1 MWAEVALT
9 GEHRLTGITKANDGV
24 TTPTTIHAQQR
35 TRFPRATIERE
46 KAQLVHAAGVI
57 ARTRRRVTA
66 AW

>member
-24 TTPTTIHAQQR
+24 TAPTRFRRATKDS
-35 TRFPRATIERE
+35 FPRATIERE